1 MPAPGGLAS
10 GSGDGGKSLRPSPS
24 FLIGPANAPPEPSAP
39 LPGSGLRLDRINSRQ
54 LLQAARQIYFPYL
67 AGSGGREPL
76 GVVMVGETDQGRV
89 VFAVPVLLP
98 EEQFV
103 PMELMRNR
111 GLGRPSRASRLQVP
125 RPSR

>member
-39 LPGSGLRLDRINSRQ
+39 WPGSGLRLDRINSRQ
-54 LLQAARQIYFPYL
+54 LLQAARQIYFRYL

-103 PMELMRNR
+103 PLELMRNR

>member
-10 GSGDGGKSLRPSPS
+10 GSGDGGISLRPSPS
-24 FLIGPANAPPEPSAP
+24 FLIGPTNAPPEPSAP
-39 LPGSGLRLDRINSRQ
+39 WPGSGLRLDRINSRQ
-54 LLQAARQIYFPYL
+54 LLQAARQIYFRYL

-103 PMELMRNR
+103 PLELMRNR

>member
-10 GSGDGGKSLRPSPS
+10 GKGDGVEFPRPSPS
-24 FLIGPANAPPEPSAP
+24 FLIGSANAPAEASPPW
-39 LPGSGLRLDRINSRQ
+39 PGSGLRLDRINSRQ
-54 LLQAARQIYFPYL
+54 LLQAARQIYFRYL

-103 PMELMRNR
+103 PIALMRNR
-111 GLGRPSRASRLQVP
+111 GLGRSARASRLQVP
-125 RPSR
+125 RPTR